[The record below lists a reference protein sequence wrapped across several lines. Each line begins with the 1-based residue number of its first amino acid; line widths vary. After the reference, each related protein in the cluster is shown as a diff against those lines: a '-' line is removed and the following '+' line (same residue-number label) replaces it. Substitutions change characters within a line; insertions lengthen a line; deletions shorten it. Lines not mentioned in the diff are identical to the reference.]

1 MNLSYILKGIS
12 MPNTTAEKDYTQYSE
27 KQLFNLI
34 HQLERKIKKMQND
47 RVSFKEKM
55 AKELEKRDQN
65 FKDKIDALNELLQ
78 KISQAFDDKN
88 DCCFGHE
95 TPNLETQQAMRDALS
110 GVNLTQIDSL
120 DDLTNELKR
129 ENSKGFENVCF
140 SV

>member
-1 MNLSYILKGIS
+1 
-12 MPNTTAEKDYTQYSE
+12 
-27 KQLFNLI
+27 
-34 HQLERKIKKMQND
+34 MQND
-47 RVSFKEKM
+47 RASFKEKM

-78 KISQAFDDKN
+78 KISQAFDDKR
-88 DCCFGHE
+88 DCCLGRKIS
-95 TPNLETQQAMRDALS
+95 NLETQQAMRDALN

-129 ENSKGFENVCF
+129 ENGKGFENVCF

>member
-1 MNLSYILKGIS
+1 
-12 MPNTTAEKDYTQYSE
+12 MPNTTKKDYTKYSE

-78 KISQAFDDKN
+78 KISQAFDDKR
-88 DCCFGHE
+88 DCCFRHE
-95 TPNLETQQAMRDALS
+95 IPNIQTQQAMRDALN

-129 ENSKGFENVCF
+129 ENNKGFENVCF

>member
-1 MNLSYILKGIS
+1 
-12 MPNTTAEKDYTQYSE
+12 MPNSSTNKDYTQYSE

-47 RVSFKEKM
+47 RASFKEKM
-55 AKELEKRDQN
+55 AKELEKRDQT

-78 KISQAFDDKN
+78 KISQAFDDKR
-88 DCCFGHE
+88 DCCLGSKI
-95 TPNLETQQAMRDALS
+95 PNIQTQQAMRGALN

-129 ENSKGFENVCF
+129 ENNKGFENVCF

>member
-1 MNLSYILKGIS
+1 

-65 FKDKIDALNELLQ
+65 FKDKIDALNELLR
-78 KISQAFDDKN
+78 KISQAFDGKR
-88 DCCFGHE
+88 DCCLGHE
-95 TPNLETQQAMRDALS
+95 IPNIQTQQAMRDALN

-129 ENSKGFENVCF
+129 ENGKGFENVCF

>member
-1 MNLSYILKGIS
+1 
-12 MPNTTAEKDYTQYSE
+12 MPNTTTKKDYTKYSE

-55 AKELEKRDQN
+55 AKELERRDQN
-65 FKDKIDALNELLQ
+65 FKDKIDALNGLLQ
-78 KISQAFDDKN
+78 KISQAFDDKR
-88 DCCFGHE
+88 DCCLGRKI
-95 TPNLETQQAMRDALS
+95 PNIQTQQAMRDAVN

-129 ENSKGFENVCF
+129 ENNKGFENVCF

>member
-1 MNLSYILKGIS
+1 
-12 MPNTTAEKDYTQYSE
+12 MPNTTAKKDYTQYSE
-27 KQLFNLI
+27 KQLVNLI

-78 KISQAFDDKN
+78 KISQAFDDKR
-88 DCCFGHE
+88 DCCLGRKI
-95 TPNLETQQAMRDALS
+95 PNIQTQQAMRDALN

-120 DDLTNELKR
+120 DNLTNELKR
-129 ENSKGFENVCF
+129 ENGKGFESVCS

>member
-1 MNLSYILKGIS
+1 
-12 MPNTTAEKDYTQYSE
+12 MPNTTAEKDYTKYSE
-27 KQLFNLI
+27 KQLVNLI

-78 KISQAFDDKN
+78 KISQAFDDKR

-95 TPNLETQQAMRDALS
+95 IPNIQTQQAMRDALNGENLETIEDFS
-110 GVNLTQIDSL
+110 AWVNEIKKEV
-120 DDLTNELKR
+120 NA
-129 ENSKGFENVCF
+129 EN
-140 SV
+140 

>member
-1 MNLSYILKGIS
+1 
-12 MPNTTAEKDYTQYSE
+12 MPNTTAKKDYTKYSE

-78 KISQAFDDKN
+78 KISQAFDDKR
-88 DCCFGHE
+88 DCCFRHE
-95 TPNLETQQAMRDALS
+95 IPNIQTQQAMRDALN
-110 GVNLTQIDSL
+110 GINLTQIDSL

-129 ENSKGFENVCF
+129 ENGKGFENVCF

>member
-1 MNLSYILKGIS
+1 
-12 MPNTTAEKDYTQYSE
+12 MPNTTAKKDYTQYSE

-78 KISQAFDDKN
+78 KISQAFDDKR
-88 DCCFGHE
+88 DCCLGRKI
-95 TPNLETQQAMRDALS
+95 PNIQTQQAMRDAVN

-129 ENSKGFENVCF
+129 EKW
-140 SV
+140 

>member
-1 MNLSYILKGIS
+1 
-12 MPNTTAEKDYTQYSE
+12 MPNTTAKKDYTKYSE

-65 FKDKIDALNELLQ
+65 FKDKIDALNELLR
-78 KISQAFDDKN
+78 KISQAFDDKR
-88 DCCFGHE
+88 DCCLGRKI
-95 TPNLETQQAMRDALS
+95 PNIQTQQAMRDALN

-129 ENSKGFENVCF
+129 ENNKGFESVCF

>member
-1 MNLSYILKGIS
+1 
-12 MPNTTAEKDYTQYSE
+12 MPNTTAEKDYTQYSK

-78 KISQAFDDKN
+78 KISQAFDDKR
-88 DCCFGHE
+88 DCCLGHE
-95 TPNLETQQAMRDALS
+95 IPNIQTQQAMRDALNGENLETIEDFS
-110 GVNLTQIDSL
+110 AWANEIKKEVNA
-120 DDLTNELKR
+120 
-129 ENSKGFENVCF
+129 EN
-140 SV
+140 

>member
-1 MNLSYILKGIS
+1 
-12 MPNTTAEKDYTQYSE
+12 MPNTTAKKDYTKYSE

-78 KISQAFDDKN
+78 KISQAFDDKR
-88 DCCFGHE
+88 DCCLGRKI
-95 TPNLETQQAMRDALS
+95 PNIQTQEAMRDAVN

-129 ENSKGFENVCF
+129 ENNKGFENVCF

>member
-1 MNLSYILKGIS
+1 
-12 MPNTTAEKDYTQYSE
+12 MPNTTAKKDYTQYSE

-34 HQLERKIKKMQND
+34 NQLEQKIKKMQND

-78 KISQAFDDKN
+78 KISQAFDGKR

-95 TPNLETQQAMRDALS
+95 IPNIQTQEAMRDALNKETDLIVEDFS
-110 GVNLTQIDSL
+110 SYSDERKRALGVETQP
-120 DDLTNELKR
+120 
-129 ENSKGFENVCF
+129 
-140 SV
+140 

>member
-1 MNLSYILKGIS
+1 
-12 MPNTTAEKDYTQYSE
+12 MPNTTAKKDYTQYSE

-88 DCCFGHE
+88 NCCFGHE
-95 TPNLETQQAMRDALS
+95 IPNIETQQAMRDALNGENLETIEDFS
-110 GVNLTQIDSL
+110 AWANEIKKEVNA
-120 DDLTNELKR
+120 
-129 ENSKGFENVCF
+129 EN
-140 SV
+140 

>member
-1 MNLSYILKGIS
+1 
-12 MPNTTAEKDYTQYSE
+12 MPNTTAKKDYTQYSE

-47 RVSFKEKM
+47 RASFKEKM

-78 KISQAFDDKN
+78 KISQAFDDKR
-88 DCCFGHE
+88 DCCLGRKI
-95 TPNLETQQAMRDALS
+95 PNIQTQQAMRDALN
-110 GVNLTQIDSL
+110 GVNLTQIGNL

-129 ENSKGFENVCF
+129 ENNKGFENVCF

>member
-1 MNLSYILKGIS
+1 
-12 MPNTTAEKDYTQYSE
+12 MPNSPTKKDYTRYSE

-47 RVSFKEKM
+47 RASFKEKM

-78 KISQAFDDKN
+78 KISQAFDDKR

-95 TPNLETQQAMRDALS
+95 IPNLETQQAMRDALNKETDLIVEDFS
-110 GVNLTQIDSL
+110 SYSDERKRALGVKTQS
-120 DDLTNELKR
+120 
-129 ENSKGFENVCF
+129 
-140 SV
+140 

>member
-1 MNLSYILKGIS
+1 
-12 MPNTTAEKDYTQYSE
+12 MPNTTKKDYTKYSE

-78 KISQAFDDKN
+78 KISQAFDDKR
-88 DCCFGHE
+88 DCCLGRKI
-95 TPNLETQQAMRDALS
+95 PNIETQQAIRGALN

-129 ENSKGFENVCF
+129 ENNKGFESVCF

>member
-1 MNLSYILKGIS
+1 
-12 MPNTTAEKDYTQYSE
+12 MPNTTAKKDYTQYSE

-78 KISQAFDDKN
+78 KISQAFDNKR
-88 DCCFGHE
+88 DCCLGHKI
-95 TPNLETQQAMRDALS
+95 PNLETQQAMRDVLN

>member
-1 MNLSYILKGIS
+1 
-12 MPNTTAEKDYTQYSE
+12 MPNTTAEKDYTKYSQ

-78 KISQAFDDKN
+78 KISQAFDDKR
-88 DCCFGHE
+88 DCCLGHE
-95 TPNLETQQAMRDALS
+95 TPNLETQQAMRDALNKETDLIVEDFS
-110 GVNLTQIDSL
+110 SYSDERKRALGVKTQS
-120 DDLTNELKR
+120 
-129 ENSKGFENVCF
+129 
-140 SV
+140 

>member
-1 MNLSYILKGIS
+1 
-12 MPNTTAEKDYTQYSE
+12 MPNTTAKKDYTQYSE
-27 KQLFNLI
+27 KQLVNLI
-34 HQLERKIKKMQND
+34 YQLERKIKKMQND

-78 KISQAFDDKN
+78 KISQAFDDKR
-88 DCCFGHE
+88 DCCLGHE
-95 TPNLETQQAMRDALS
+95 IPNIQTQQAMRDALS

-129 ENSKGFENVCF
+129 ENNKGFENVCF

>member
-1 MNLSYILKGIS
+1 
-12 MPNTTAEKDYTQYSE
+12 MPNSRTKKNYTRYSE
-27 KQLFNLI
+27 KQLVNLI

-47 RVSFKEKM
+47 RVSFKERM

-65 FKDKIDALNELLQ
+65 FKDKIDMLNELLQ
-78 KISQAFDDKN
+78 KISQAFDDKRG
-88 DCCFGHE
+88 CCFGRKI
-95 TPNLETQQAMRDALS
+95 PNLETQQAMRDALN

-129 ENSKGFENVCF
+129 ENGKGFENVCF